1 MPDELIYEYKGKVT
15 SATIKEITQA
25 GVKVTYN
32 LAGEVK
38 GKYHAARLETVDA
51 ILHPDRTGE
60 FENRFLDQT
69 MEGETI
75 TGTAKGKSSA
85 VNPTTIRVEGSGM
98 FMTGSKKYAW
108 LNGTAGRFE
117 GSLNPLTGEVS
128 VNVFSSK

>member
-1 MPDELIYEYKGKVT
+1 MPGELLFEYRGKVT

-51 ILHPDRTGE
+51 ILKPDRSGE

-69 MEGETI
+69 LDGETI
-75 TGTAKGKSSA
+75 TGMAKGRSST
-85 VNPTTIRVEGSGM
+85 VNPTTIQVEGSGM

-108 LNGTAGRFE
+108 LNGTSGRFE
-117 GSLNPLTGEVS
+117 GSLNPLTGEVT
-128 VNVFSSK
+128 VRVFSSK